1 MFFAP
6 LVRGVF
12 ASRVR
17 VLCSNGRFA
26 HFLFVFRRSFLARQE
41 QQLTELLAPTVE
53 AAGYQLW
60 GIELV
65 RAGRHTTLRIF
76 IDKADGITVD
86 DCALISREVS
96 ALLDV
101 EDPIPNE
108 YTLEVSSPGMDR
120 PLFTEAQFTQY
131 VGQKIEVKLTVPQ
144 DGRRKFKGL
153 LTSFDGDMLVI
164 EVDGKPCS
172 LLFDNIDKAN
182 VVPVF

>member
-1 MFFAP
+1 MAK
-6 LVRGVF
+6 
-12 ASRVR
+12 
-17 VLCSNGRFA
+17 
-26 HFLFVFRRSFLARQE
+26 QE
-41 QQLTELLAPTVE
+41 QQLTELLTPTVK

-60 GIELV
+60 GIELI

-76 IDKADGITVD
+76 IDKAEGIMVE
-86 DCALISREVS
+86 DCALVSREVS

-131 VGQKIEVKLTVPQ
+131 VGHKIEVKLTVPQ
-144 DGRRKFKGL
+144 EGRRKFKGL
-153 LTSFDGDMLVI
+153 LTSFADDTLVI
-164 EVDGKPCS
+164 EVDGKPYS

>member
-1 MFFAP
+1 MAK
-6 LVRGVF
+6 
-12 ASRVR
+12 
-17 VLCSNGRFA
+17 
-26 HFLFVFRRSFLARQE
+26 QE

-86 DCALISREVS
+86 DCALISREAS

-144 DGRRKFKGL
+144 EGRRKFKGL
-153 LTSFDGDMLVI
+153 LTSFDGDMLVM

>member
-1 MFFAP
+1 MAK
-6 LVRGVF
+6 
-12 ASRVR
+12 
-17 VLCSNGRFA
+17 
-26 HFLFVFRRSFLARQE
+26 QE

-76 IDKADGITVD
+76 IDRAEGITVD

-120 PLFTEAQFTQY
+120 PLFTEAHFTQY

-144 DGRRKFKGL
+144 EGRRKFKGL
-153 LTSFDGDMLVI
+153 LTAFDGDMLVI

>member
-1 MFFAP
+1 MAK
-6 LVRGVF
+6 
-12 ASRVR
+12 
-17 VLCSNGRFA
+17 
-26 HFLFVFRRSFLARQE
+26 QE

-60 GIELV
+60 GIELI

-76 IDKADGITVD
+76 IDKAEGIMVE
-86 DCALISREVS
+86 DCALVSREVS

-144 DGRRKFKGL
+144 EGRRKFKGL
-153 LTSFDGDMLVI
+153 LTSFDNDTLVI

>member
-1 MFFAP
+1 
-6 LVRGVF
+6 
-12 ASRVR
+12 
-17 VLCSNGRFA
+17 
-26 HFLFVFRRSFLARQE
+26 LAKQE

-86 DCALISREVS
+86 DCALISREAS

-144 DGRRKFKGL
+144 EGRRKFKGL
-153 LTSFDGDMLVI
+153 LTSFDGDMLVM

>member
-1 MFFAP
+1 MSSK
-6 LVRGVF
+6 L
-12 ASRVR
+12 
-17 VLCSNGRFA
+17 
-26 HFLFVFRRSFLARQE
+26 E
-41 QQLTELLAPTVE
+41 QLQALLAPVIE
-53 AAGYQLW
+53 ALGYQCW
-60 GIELV
+60 GIEFLSQ
-65 RAGRHTTLRIF
+65 GRHSLLRVY

-86 DCALISREVS
+86 DCAVVSREVS

>member
-1 MFFAP
+1 MAK
-6 LVRGVF
+6 
-12 ASRVR
+12 
-17 VLCSNGRFA
+17 
-26 HFLFVFRRSFLARQE
+26 QE
-41 QQLTELLAPTVE
+41 QQLTELLTPTVE

-60 GIELV
+60 GIELI

-76 IDKADGITVD
+76 IDKAEGIMVE
-86 DCALISREVS
+86 DCALVSREVS

-131 VGQKIEVKLTVPQ
+131 VGHKIEVKLTVPQ
-144 DGRRKFKGL
+144 EGRRKFKGL
-153 LTSFDGDMLVI
+153 LTSFDGDTLVI

>member
-1 MFFAP
+1 MAK
-6 LVRGVF
+6 
-12 ASRVR
+12 
-17 VLCSNGRFA
+17 
-26 HFLFVFRRSFLARQE
+26 QE

-76 IDKADGITVD
+76 IDKAEGIMVE
-86 DCALISREVS
+86 DCALVSREVS

-144 DGRRKFKGL
+144 EGRRKFKGL
-153 LTSFDGDMLVI
+153 LTSFDGDMLVM